1 MSWQAYIDTSLVG
14 TGNIDKAVIL
24 SAAGDSVWAVTPGY
38 EVKPEEVKAVVA
50 SLPRHGNDSPF
61 FQGGIYIGGEK
72 HINVAHDEEHVY
84 ARQGKAGI
92 VIIKT
97 NQALIIAHHPETVDR
112 FKAVDTT
119 KALAD
124 YLKGVGY

>member
-24 SAAGDSVWAVTPGY
+24 SAAGDSVWAVTPGF
-38 EVKPEEVKAVVA
+38 EVKPEEVKTIVA
-50 SLPRHGNDSPF
+50 ALPKSGNESPF
-61 FQGGIYIGGEK
+61 FQTGIHIGGVK
-72 HINVAHDEEHVY
+72 HINVLHDDDHVY
-84 ARQGKAGI
+84 ARQGKAGLVI
-92 VIIKT
+92 VKT
-97 NQALIIAHHPETVDR
+97 AQALIIAHHPDTVDR

-119 KALAD
+119 KALGD